1 MLLKSIPA
9 PPVVKV
15 MSLSLRVTAPFI
27 SIVAALPAEFVPVE
41 VIELESAIVA
51 PVRVTSPIS
60 VARTAAPVLDKVT
73 VPPAA
78 FKVISSAVFPPPPL
92 SVPAMVGAIV
102 IFPPLVV
109 IVRSVASLR
118 TICPA
123 APSWNSTAVLVV
135 VKVTS
140 APAVMLISF
149 ASYVCAPVDV

>member
-1 MLLKSIPA
+1 
-9 PPVVKV
+9 

-27 SIVAALPAEFVPVE
+27 SIVPAAPAEFVPAV
-41 VIELESAIVA
+41 VMPSESAIVA
-51 PVRVTSPIS
+51 PVMVTSPIS

-78 FKVISSAVFPPPPL
+78 FKVISSGVVPSAV
-92 SVPAMVGAIV
+92 VPAMVGAIL

-123 APSWNSTAVLVV
+123 APSWNATLAFVV

-140 APAVMLISF
+140 APALMLISF
-149 ASYVCAPVDV
+149 ASYV

>member
-51 PVRVTSPIS
+51 PVRVTSPMS

-78 FKVISSAVFPPPPL
+78 FKVISSAVFPPPL

-109 IVRSVASLR
+109 IVRSVSSLR